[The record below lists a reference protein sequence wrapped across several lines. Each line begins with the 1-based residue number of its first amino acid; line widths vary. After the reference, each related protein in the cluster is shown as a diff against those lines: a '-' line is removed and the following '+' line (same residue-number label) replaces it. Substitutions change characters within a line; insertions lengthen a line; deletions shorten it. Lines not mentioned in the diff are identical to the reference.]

1 MIFINQ
7 EVFQMNAVGIDV
19 SKGKSTVAILR
30 PMGEV
35 VQTPVDV
42 LHDAASLER
51 LAYQILALGENTRVV
66 MEATGRYHEP
76 VAQELHDHGIYV
88 SVVNPLAIHGYCT
101 GGTVRKVKNDQKDSL
116 KIAKFALD
124 HWTDLREYTPM
135 DAVRQQLKIFSRQ
148 YNLYMKSSV
157 ALQSNLISLTDK
169 VFPGVN
175 ELFSSPERA
184 DGHQKW
190 VDFVTT
196 FWHCEC
202 ISLVSEKAFTER
214 YQKWCKRMGYNFSAA
229 KASDIYV
236 ESLGHI
242 VTLPKNNNTKL
253 LIQTAAKELTAMN
266 ELLAAVRSEMV
277 RLAKELPEFETVHA
291 MYGVGET
298 TAAQLMAEIGDIRN
312 YSRRSALVGF
322 AGIDPEVDQSGKK
335 DSKSNPSTKR
345 GSPHLR
351 KTLFQIMTTY
361 LRLAPADEAV
371 YQFLDKKRS
380 EGKPYYVY
388 MTAGANKFLRIYY
401 ARVKECMAKLDAP
414 TEAAE

>member
-1 MIFINQ
+1 
-7 EVFQMNAVGIDV
+7 MNAVGIDV

-30 PMGEV
+30 PFGEV
-35 VQTPVDV
+35 VRLPFDV
-42 LHDAASLER
+42 NHDIGSLER
-51 LAYQILALGENTRVV
+51 LADQIICLDGDSRVL

-76 VAQELHDHGIYV
+76 VAAALHERGIYV
-88 SVVNPLAIHGYCT
+88 SILNPLAIYGYCQ
-101 GGTVRKVKNDQKDSL
+101 GGTVRKVKNDQKDSM

-135 DAVRQQLKIFSRQ
+135 DAIRQQLKIFSRQ

-157 ALQSNLISLTDK
+157 ALAGNLMSLSDK

-175 ELFSSPERA
+175 EFFTSPERN
-184 DGHQKW
+184 DGHLKW
-190 VDFVTT
+190 VDFFMT

-202 ISLVSEKAFTER
+202 ISRISERAFTER
-214 YQKWCKRMGYNFSAA
+214 YQKWCKRKGYNFSAS
-229 KASDIYV
+229 KAADIYI

-266 ELLAAVRSEMV
+266 EQIAVVRNEMI
-277 RLAKELPEFETVHA
+277 RLAKELPEYETVRA
-291 MYGVGET
+291 IYGVGDV

-312 YSRRSALVGF
+312 YPRRSALVGF
-322 AGIDPEVDQSGKK
+322 AGVDPAVNQSGKMNAQ
-335 DSKSNPSTKR
+335 SNPSTKR

-351 KTLFQIMTTY
+351 KTLFQIMTVY
-361 LRLAPADEAV
+361 LRLKPQDEAV
-371 YQFLDKKRS
+371 YQFIDRKRA

-401 ARVKECMAKLDAP
+401 ARVKECMAKLDSSA
-414 TEAAE
+414 EAAEENS